1 MPQALIPVETALTR
15 LLDGLTTIAGIER
28 VDLLRSV
35 GRVLAEDL
43 TAQVNVPTQD
53 NSAMDGFALRAD
65 DLRVIPMQ
73 MPVSQRIPAGIVGDA
88 LQPNT
93 AARIFTGAPIPS
105 GANAVVLQENCDY
118 SDSEVTIRQAVIG
131 GENIRR
137 QGEDVKLGAMLCRAG
152 HRIRIQDINLL
163 AAAGIQSPAI
173 FKSLRVAV
181 LTTGDELLRPGAAM
195 QAGKIYNS
203 NFFQLAALL
212 NALGMQVIDCGITA
226 DNSAATEQAITRA
239 ASKADVIISSG
250 GVSVGDEDH
259 VRVAIQKLGTLKLW
273 KLAMKPGKPFAFGAV
288 AEKPFFGLPGNP
300 VSAFVTFV
308 ILVRPALLKLCGAS
322 DVTPRY
328 FSVPVAAN
336 IPDSLDRQEYL
347 RVSLRADASG
357 SLALFPYNSQSSG
370 VSASLSMTDGLAVVP
385 PFSSI
390 KKGDLLRFLPFSEL
404 VN

>member
-1 MPQALIPVETALTR
+1 
-15 LLDGLTTIAGIER
+15 
-28 VDLLRSV
+28 
-35 GRVLAEDL
+35 
-43 TAQVNVPTQD
+43 
-53 NSAMDGFALRAD
+53 MDGFALRTD
-65 DLRVIPMQ
+65 DLSAIPMQ
-73 MPVSQRIPAGIVGDA
+73 LPISQRIPAGKVGA
-88 LQPNT
+88 TLQRNT

-118 SDSEVTIRQAVIG
+118 SDSEVTVRQAVTA

-137 QGEDVKLGAMLCRAG
+137 QGEDVRLGTILCRSG
-152 HRIRIQDINLL
+152 HRIRIQDINLI
-163 AAAGIQSPAI
+163 AAAGIESPAV
-173 FKSLRVAV
+173 FKPLRVAV

-226 DNSAATEQAITRA
+226 DSSAATEEAISQAA
-239 ASKADVIISSG
+239 GNADVIISSG
-250 GVSVGDEDH
+250 GVSVGEEDH
-259 VRVAIQKLGTLKLW
+259 VRGAIQKLGTLKLW
-273 KLAMKPGKPFAFGAV
+273 KLAMKPGKPFAFGTV
-288 AEKPFFGLPGNP
+288 AGKPFFGLPGNP

-308 ILVRPALLKLCGAS
+308 LLVRPALLKLCGAS
-322 DVTPRY
+322 DVAARY
-328 FSVPVAAN
+328 FSVPVAVN
-336 IPDSLDRQEYL
+336 IPDSQDRQEYL
-347 RVSLRADASG
+347 RVSLRVDASG

-370 VSASLSMTDGLAVVP
+370 VSSSLSMTDGLAVVP